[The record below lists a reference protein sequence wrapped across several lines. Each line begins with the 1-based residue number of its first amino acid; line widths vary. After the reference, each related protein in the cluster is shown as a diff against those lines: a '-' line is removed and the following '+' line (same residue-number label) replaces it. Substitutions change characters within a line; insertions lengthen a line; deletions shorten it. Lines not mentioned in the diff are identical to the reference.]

1 MQSEVPKSKWY
12 LFKRSI
18 FRWVKTLHRP
28 PQFGRSFGEDF
39 RKAIGETP
47 PVSDIVDH
55 LSTLY
60 LAVLKVNAKLVVELG
75 TRGGESTRSLLA
87 GVQETSGRML
97 SVDIDDCESRVKLG
111 DQNKNWTFHQ
121 GDDVLFGKSLFGP
134 WCRDRNLSPEI
145 DVLFIDTSHLY
156 DHTKQEIET
165 WSGFVRRGGLMIFH
179 DTNMERGVYR
189 RQDNSYG
196 LGWDNQRGV
205 IRAVQEFVGVSWDEH
220 DWFVDRTPEWI
231 IQHFPNCS
239 GLTLLLR
246 R

>member
-1 MQSEVPKSKWY
+1 MQTELSKSSWY
-12 LFKRSI
+12 LCARSI
-18 FRWVKTLHRP
+18 YRWVKTLRRP
-28 PQFGRSFGEDF
+28 PRFERSFGVDF
-39 RKAIGETP
+39 TKAIGETP

-60 LAVLKVNAKLVVELG
+60 VSVLKVNAKLVVQLG

-87 GVQETSGRML
+87 GVLETNGRML
-97 SVDIDDCESRVKLG
+97 SVDVDDCESRVRLG
-111 DQNKNWTFHQ
+111 AQSENWTFHQ
-121 GDDVLFGKSLFGP
+121 GDDVSFGRNLFLP
-134 WCRDRNLSPEI
+134 WCGDRNLIPEI

-179 DTNMERGVYR
+179 DTNMEQGVYR

-205 IRAVQEFVGVSWDEH
+205 IRAVQEFLGVSWDEH
-220 DWFVDRTPEWI
+220 DWFVDRTPDWI